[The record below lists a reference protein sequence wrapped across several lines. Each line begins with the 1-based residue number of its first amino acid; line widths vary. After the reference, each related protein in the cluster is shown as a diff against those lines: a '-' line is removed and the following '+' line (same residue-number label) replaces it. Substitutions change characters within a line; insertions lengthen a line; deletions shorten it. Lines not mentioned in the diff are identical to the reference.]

1 MIRSQVRSPH
11 YDEDVRMSCHFFWSE
26 AGSNSDGGLWNNL
39 AWSPPRLRHSKR
51 GQWNTEL
58 IYLSCRVVV
67 VDWRHG
73 LITFLY
79 PALMMGISQSESKS
93 CLDSWDVA
101 FCIAIVV
108 AYFFEAKINCTE
120 AMGPTLMIWD
130 LSCYCFTRPWLG
142 TAGLFD
148 SHVLSSSCHGR
159 TSCWDIGATG
169 SRRFWGWGWAVP
181 TGRVP
186 CLRSEVPSSRRGLLA
201 NISKS
206 YHIIDELMNLISLSN
221 IINQDWL

>member
-1 MIRSQVRSPH
+1 
-11 YDEDVRMSCHFFWSE
+11 
-26 AGSNSDGGLWNNL
+26 
-39 AWSPPRLRHSKR
+39 
-51 GQWNTEL
+51 
-58 IYLSCRVVV
+58 
-67 VDWRHG
+67 
-73 LITFLY
+73 
-79 PALMMGISQSESKS
+79 MMGISQSESKS

-108 AYFFEAKINCTE
+108 VFFEAKINCTE

-159 TSCWDIGATG
+159 SSCWDIGASG
-169 SRRFWGWGWAVP
+169 RRRFWGWGWAVP

-186 CLRSEVPSSRRGLLA
+186 CLRSEVSSSRRGLLV

-206 YHIIDELMNLISLSN
+206 YHIISLMNWWILYHCQISSIKTGFKNANLNSCFMISVRVSLIYYDMTIWWYEESGSYKYQYHRLSPYHCGHCGSLIQRAYQNFRPRVFS
-221 IINQDWL
+221 ITVC